1 LQLLKDE
8 KDYVRDENSGAILNT
23 NMKAYLKYKEKKKA
37 EEHKEQRLLNLEDK
51 LDRIES
57 LLQGL
62 IDGKQKS

>member
-1 LQLLKDE
+1 MLKDE

-23 NMKAYLKYKEKKKA
+23 NMKAYLKYKEKIKA
-37 EEHKEQRLLNLEDK
+37 EEYKEQRLLNLEDK